1 MSQIPSSY
9 QCQCKS
15 CSTSTYHTRSVS
27 KACTNQ
33 ISAGEQHSGV
43 PGSTQLGPRQSS
55 HPTSGRKGH
64 LVSRLMQSIIRYW
77 GLMMLDPEVLKSQ
90 SQPDDIPS
98 SPATTLSNDNTSDGG
113 STTSLSKYDRSS
125 DIEEESVDGSANQE
139 VSMNQTGPASN
150 EGADLTK
157 FTLKSLLLGE
167 ELKRLQVWKT
177 SFSNEELDML
187 PTIDHEVAQSV
198 LKCLTSVASILIEG
212 SMFADTPA
220 EEWRITSES
229 DDLGTEGVIL
239 ESLLEEIETKTSE
252 NNVENE
258 AMTDCSGISESD
270 ESYLTVGNPSLIKAL
285 KYEID
290 RLQLLSHSLRL
301 GMRTRVIF
309 TNS

>member
-1 MSQIPSSY
+1 
-9 QCQCKS
+9 
-15 CSTSTYHTRSVS
+15 
-27 KACTNQ
+27 
-33 ISAGEQHSGV
+33 
-43 PGSTQLGPRQSS
+43 
-55 HPTSGRKGH
+55 
-64 LVSRLMQSIIRYW
+64 
-77 GLMMLDPEVLKSQ
+77 MLDQEVLKSQ

-113 STTSLSKYDRSS
+113 STASLSKHERSS
-125 DIEEESVDGSANQE
+125 DIEEESIDGSANQG
-139 VSMNQTGPASN
+139 VSMNQRDPASN
-150 EGADLTK
+150 EGVDLTK
-157 FTLKSLLLGE
+157 FTLKSLLLAE

-198 LKCLTSVASILIEG
+198 LKCLTSVASILVEG
-212 SMFADTPA
+212 SK
-220 EEWRITSES
+220 EWRITSEP
-229 DDLGTEGVIL
+229 DDLGTEGAIL
-239 ESLLEEIETKTSE
+239 ESLLEEIETKTAE

-270 ESYLTVGNPSLIKAL
+270 ESYLTIGNPSLIKAL

>member
-1 MSQIPSSY
+1 
-9 QCQCKS
+9 
-15 CSTSTYHTRSVS
+15 
-27 KACTNQ
+27 
-33 ISAGEQHSGV
+33 
-43 PGSTQLGPRQSS
+43 
-55 HPTSGRKGH
+55 
-64 LVSRLMQSIIRYW
+64 
-77 GLMMLDPEVLKSQ
+77 MMLDQEVLKSQ

-113 STTSLSKYDRSS
+113 STASLSKHDRSS
-125 DIEEESVDGSANQE
+125 DVEEESVGGSENQGD
-139 VSMNQTGPASN
+139 SMNQTDPASN

-157 FTLKSLLLGE
+157 FTLNSLLLGE

-212 SMFADTPA
+212 SK
-220 EEWRITSES
+220 EWRITSEP
-229 DDLGTEGVIL
+229 DDLGTEGAIL
-239 ESLLEEIETKTSE
+239 ESLLEEIETKASE

>member
-1 MSQIPSSY
+1 
-9 QCQCKS
+9 
-15 CSTSTYHTRSVS
+15 
-27 KACTNQ
+27 
-33 ISAGEQHSGV
+33 
-43 PGSTQLGPRQSS
+43 
-55 HPTSGRKGH
+55 
-64 LVSRLMQSIIRYW
+64 
-77 GLMMLDPEVLKSQ
+77 MMLDPEVLKSQ

-212 SMFADTPA
+212 SSQSP
-220 EEWRITSES
+220 
-229 DDLGTEGVIL
+229 LLLIL
-239 ESLLEEIETKTSE
+239 
-252 NNVENE
+252 N
-258 AMTDCSGISESD
+258 
-270 ESYLTVGNPSLIKAL
+270 
-285 KYEID
+285 
-290 RLQLLSHSLRL
+290 
-301 GMRTRVIF
+301 RT
-309 TNS
+309 

>member
-1 MSQIPSSY
+1 
-9 QCQCKS
+9 
-15 CSTSTYHTRSVS
+15 
-27 KACTNQ
+27 
-33 ISAGEQHSGV
+33 
-43 PGSTQLGPRQSS
+43 
-55 HPTSGRKGH
+55 
-64 LVSRLMQSIIRYW
+64 
-77 GLMMLDPEVLKSQ
+77 MLDQEVLKSQ

-113 STTSLSKYDRSS
+113 STASLSKHDRSS
-125 DIEEESVDGSANQE
+125 DIEEEYIDGSENQRL
-139 VSMNQTGPASN
+139 SMNQTDPATN

-212 SMFADTPA
+212 SK
-220 EEWRITSES
+220 EWRITSEP
-229 DDLGTEGVIL
+229 DDLGTEGAIL
-239 ESLLEEIETKTSE
+239 ESLLEEIETKTAE

>member
-15 CSTSTYHTRSVS
+15 CSSSTYHTRSVS
-27 KACTNQ
+27 KACTNHV
-33 ISAGEQHSGV
+33 SAREQHSGV
-43 PGSTQLGPRQSS
+43 PGSTQLESRQSS
-55 HPTSGRKGH
+55 DIASGRKGH

-212 SMFADTPA
+212 SK
-220 EEWRITSES
+220 EWRITSDS

-258 AMTDCSGISESD
+258 AMTDCSGVSESD

-301 GMRTRVIF
+301 GMRTRGIF

>member
-1 MSQIPSSY
+1 
-9 QCQCKS
+9 
-15 CSTSTYHTRSVS
+15 
-27 KACTNQ
+27 
-33 ISAGEQHSGV
+33 
-43 PGSTQLGPRQSS
+43 
-55 HPTSGRKGH
+55 
-64 LVSRLMQSIIRYW
+64 
-77 GLMMLDPEVLKSQ
+77 MLDQEVLKSQ

-113 STTSLSKYDRSS
+113 STASLSKHERSS
-125 DIEEESVDGSANQE
+125 DIEEESIDDSANQG
-139 VSMNQTGPASN
+139 VSMNQRDPASN
-150 EGADLTK
+150 EGVDLTK
-157 FTLKSLLLGE
+157 FTLKSLLLAE

-198 LKCLTSVASILIEG
+198 LKCLTSVASILVEG
-212 SMFADTPA
+212 SK
-220 EEWRITSES
+220 EWRITSEP
-229 DDLGTEGVIL
+229 DDLGTEGAIL
-239 ESLLEEIETKTSE
+239 ESLLEEIETKTAE

-270 ESYLTVGNPSLIKAL
+270 ESYLTIGNPSLIKAL

>member
-1 MSQIPSSY
+1 
-9 QCQCKS
+9 
-15 CSTSTYHTRSVS
+15 
-27 KACTNQ
+27 
-33 ISAGEQHSGV
+33 
-43 PGSTQLGPRQSS
+43 
-55 HPTSGRKGH
+55 
-64 LVSRLMQSIIRYW
+64 
-77 GLMMLDPEVLKSQ
+77 MLDPEVLKSQ

-212 SMFADTPA
+212 SK
-220 EEWRITSES
+220 EWRITSES

>member
-1 MSQIPSSY
+1 
-9 QCQCKS
+9 
-15 CSTSTYHTRSVS
+15 
-27 KACTNQ
+27 
-33 ISAGEQHSGV
+33 
-43 PGSTQLGPRQSS
+43 
-55 HPTSGRKGH
+55 
-64 LVSRLMQSIIRYW
+64 
-77 GLMMLDPEVLKSQ
+77 MMLDPEVLKSQ

-212 SMFADTPA
+212 ST

-258 AMTDCSGISESD
+258 AMTDCSGVSESD

>member
-1 MSQIPSSY
+1 
-9 QCQCKS
+9 
-15 CSTSTYHTRSVS
+15 
-27 KACTNQ
+27 
-33 ISAGEQHSGV
+33 
-43 PGSTQLGPRQSS
+43 
-55 HPTSGRKGH
+55 
-64 LVSRLMQSIIRYW
+64 
-77 GLMMLDPEVLKSQ
+77 MMLDPEVLKSQ
-90 SQPDDIPS
+90 SQPEDIPS

-212 SMFADTPA
+212 SK
-220 EEWRITSES
+220 EWRITSES

-258 AMTDCSGISESD
+258 AMTDCSGVSESD